1 MSAIKTVASAAAP
14 AAPVAP
20 APVSYGAW
28 AMTDLSEHFYWSSCE
43 VLNAKGSSGL
53 WNALKPG
60 LRDQETLLLESDA
73 DEQLLATVVFNGR
86 VKVHSIQVKRVPHT
100 QVSRQS
106 QTSLRQVSHKSH
118 TSLTHGV
125 THGVTHPRSKV
136 SCTLKAQRASRVS
149 SMPFLL

>member
-28 AMTDLSEHFYWSSCE
+28 AMTDLSEHFYWSSCD

-100 QVSRQS
+100 QVSHKYHTRCHAPS
-106 QTSLRQVSHKSH
+106 QQ
-118 TSLTHGV
+118 
-125 THGVTHPRSKV
+125 GVTHP
-136 SCTLKAQRASRVS
+136 QS
-149 SMPFLL
+149 SACVKSLLHAFLL